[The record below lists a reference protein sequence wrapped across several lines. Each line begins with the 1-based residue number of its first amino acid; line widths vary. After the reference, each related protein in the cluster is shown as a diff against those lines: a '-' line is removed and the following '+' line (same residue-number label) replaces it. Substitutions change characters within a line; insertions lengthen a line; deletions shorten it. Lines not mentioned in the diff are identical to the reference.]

1 MSKQTIDVM
10 FLIKCDIILIIK
22 TSICILKDKLLDAHF
37 YSNKNN

>member
-22 TSICILKDKLLDAHF
+22 TSVCILKDTFWDVRF
-37 YSNKNN
+37 YSKNN